1 MSRLEITSPNQAQ
14 LMIEELYKDLERR
27 IESSPPGLCPVDM
40 TRAFVEMCHTHTCGK
55 CVPCRVGLWQLRNL
69 LTDVMNG
76 EATSETLK
84 LLDELSQSIMNGAD
98 CAIGYEA
105 AFAVSRSLKECREDF
120 EEHGS
125 PGPLHLQQQHAG
137 SMCLPVSGPCGHSGI
152 RCPGAGGPLCRCHP
166 PDP

>member
-14 LMIEELYKDLERR
+14 LMSEELYKDLERR

-55 CVPCRVGLWQLRNL
+55 CVPCRVGLWQLKNL

-76 EATSETLK
+76 EATMETLK
-84 LLDELSQSIMNGAD
+84 LMEELSQSIMNGAD

-105 AFAVSRSLKECREDF
+105 AHTVYRSLKDCREDY
-120 EEHGS
+120 
-125 PGPLHLQQQHAG
+125 
-137 SMCLPVSGPCGHSGI
+137 
-152 RCPGAGGPLCRCHP
+152 
-166 PDP
+166 

>member
-55 CVPCRVGLWQLRNL
+55 CVPCRVGLWQLKNL

-76 EATSETLK
+76 EASMETLK
-84 LLDELSQSIMNGAD
+84 LMEELSQSIMNGAD

-105 AFAVSRSLKECREDF
+105 AFAVYRSLKECRED
-120 EEHGS
+120 
-125 PGPLHLQQQHAG
+125 
-137 SMCLPVSGPCGHSGI
+137 
-152 RCPGAGGPLCRCHP
+152 
-166 PDP
+166 